1 MKFNRSIGV
10 LLLLVAGSVV
20 QLPGQPTDA
29 ERKQF
34 EAIKARAD
42 KGDSEAQLSV
52 FFRYANGNGVAKDPA
67 KATKYLRKAAEQGLA
82 RAQCL
87 LGLAYA
93 NGEGVKKPDKVEA
106 ARWLRKAAEQGSAEA
121 QFDLGMCYANGDG
134 VAKNAG
140 EAVVWYRKAAD
151 QDLPD
156 AQCEL
161 GNCYLEGNGVPKDIP
176 EGVKWTRLAAE
187 QGFAQ
192 AQNTLGLCYT
202 KGRGVTKDNV
212 EAYKWFNLAA
222 AKGDERADDAKVNLA
237 AAERFLTPEQVAEG
251 QRLAREFKPHKTS
264 TAGESASPPAQ
275 AGPPPSGGRTGQAS
289 AWDAPSALK
298 AIKTG
303 LVTVKAEDESYEIF
317 VDGTFVGNTPAKVK
331 LAEGA
336 HVVEVKKPGFKDYRK
351 QIKITEGSELSLRAV
366 LEKQ

>member
-10 LLLLVAGSVV
+10 LLLFLAGSVV
-20 QLPGQPTDA
+20 QLPGQATDA

-42 KGDSEAQLSV
+42 KGDGEAQLSV
-52 FFRYANGNGVAKDPA
+52 ASHYANGIGVARDPV
-67 KATKYLRKAAEQGLA
+67 KATKYLRKAAERGLA

-93 NGEGVKKPDKVEA
+93 NGEGVKPDKVEG
-106 ARWLRKAAEQGSAEA
+106 ARWLHRAADQGMAEA
-121 QFDLGMCYANGDG
+121 QFDLGTCYANGDG
-134 VAKNAG
+134 VAKNAV
-140 EAVVWYRKAAD
+140 EAAAWCRKAAD
-151 QDLPD
+151 QNLPD

-161 GNCYLEGNGVPKDIP
+161 GNCYIEGEGVPKDIP

-187 QGFAQ
+187 QGFGQ
-192 AQNTLGLCYT
+192 AQNTLGVCYM
-202 KGRGVTKDNV
+202 KGRGVTKNNV

-222 AKGDERADDAKVNLA
+222 AKGDDRADDARVNLA
-237 AAERFLTPEQVAEG
+237 AVERFLTPAQVAEG
-251 QRLAREFKPHKTS
+251 QRLAREFKPNKTS
-264 TAGESASPPAQ
+264 AAGESSSPLAKADSPS
-275 AGPPPSGGRTGQAS
+275 SGGGTGPAS
-289 AWDAPSALK
+289 TWDAASTPK
-298 AIKTG
+298 VIKTG
-303 LVTVKAEDESYEIF
+303 LVSVKAEDDSYEIF

-336 HVVEVKKPGFKDYRK
+336 HVVEVKRSGYKDYRK

-366 LEKQ
+366 LDKQ

>member
-1 MKFNRSIGV
+1 MGV
-10 LLLLVAGSVV
+10 ILLLLAGSVV
-20 QLPGQPTDA
+20 QLPGQATDA

-34 EAIKARAD
+34 DAVKARAD
-42 KGDSEAQLSV
+42 KGDGEAQLSV
-52 FFRYANGNGVAKDPA
+52 ASHYANGSGVARDPM
-67 KATKYLRKAAEQGLA
+67 KAAKYLRKAAEQGVA
-82 RAQCL
+82 EAQCL

-93 NGEGVKKPDKVEA
+93 DGRGVKLDKVEGV
-106 ARWLRKAAEQGSAEA
+106 RWLRRAADQGMAEA

-134 VAKNAG
+134 VAKNAV
-140 EAVVWYRKAAD
+140 EAVAWYRKAAD
-151 QDLPD
+151 QGLPD

-161 GNCYLEGNGVPKDIP
+161 GNCYIEGNGLPKDIP
-176 EGVKWTRLAAE
+176 QGVKWTRLAAE
-187 QGFAQ
+187 QGFGP

-202 KGRGVTKDNV
+202 KGKGVTQDYV
-212 EAYKWFNLAA
+212 EAYKWFNLAT
-222 AKGDERADDAKVNLA
+222 AKGDERADDAKINLA
-237 AAERFLTPEQVAEG
+237 AAERFLKPEQVAEG

-264 TAGESASPPAQ
+264 TAGESASPPAK
-275 AGPPPSGGRTGQAS
+275 ASSPSSGGGTGQAG
-289 AWDAPSALK
+289 AWDTASAPK

-303 LVTVKAEDESYEIF
+303 LVTVKAEDDSYEIF

-336 HVVEVKKPGFKDYRK
+336 HVVEVRKSGFRDYRK